1 MIWSWLIGSRL
12 GRTASAV
19 VAAVLL
25 FLGIIAQQRRDAR
38 NDALRDAREKDRE
51 SADDIRSRVRD
62 VPDRVRDYSERGW
75 RD

>member
-19 VAAVLL
+19 AAALLL
-25 FLGIIAQQRRDAR
+25 FLGIISQQRRDAAK
-38 NDALRDAREKDRE
+38 DALQAAKDKDRDN
-51 SADDIRSRVRD
+51 ADKIRDRLRD
-62 VPDRVRDYSERGW
+62 VPDRVHDYSDRGW